1 MIFPSNLNNCQ
12 MQVFKYFLSSK
23 ERLSCM
29 KSKCRYDKMGDA
41 IWWDKPISHPLDL
54 FKFKQ
59 LFNKMHLNRKSKCF
73 YNTKVLNNTKYK
85 YLIIL
90 HQFLGK
96 LCHNIGRRLV
106 KRQVLKW
113 KIFGQIEKCI
123 CLNCKIYLFKWLN
136 VFVHILKY
144 ICWNFVD
151 DDPLGEIHFSGFT
164 PFLSLWRDK
173 CWNGRY
179 LAKLQNIFV

>member
-1 MIFPSNLNNCQ
+1 MPERPIYAIFLIAVGLVCQNWYSQDRSNFKKWYSQDPSNLIKCQ
-12 MQVFKYFLSSK
+12 MQVFKYFLSSIA
-23 ERLSCM
+23 RLSCM

-73 YNTKVLNNTKYK
+73 YNKFSNNTKYK
-85 YLIIL
+85 YLSYRY
-90 HQFLGK
+90 K
-96 LCHNIGRRLV
+96 LCWWWSSRRDPFL
-106 KRQVLKW
+106 
-113 KIFGQIEKCI
+113 
-123 CLNCKIYLFKWLN
+123 WL
-136 VFVHILKY
+136 HS
-144 ICWNFVD
+144 
-151 DDPLGEIHFSGFT
+151 P
-164 PFLSLWRDK
+164 LSLWRDK